1 MNRINYSYEAA
12 FMTNSPEQTTRVV
25 IADDRS
31 RSRSALRAL
40 LATRSSIEVV
50 AEASDGSEAILLVEE
65 YLPDVVVMDICMP
78 LLDGLTATRCI
89 KHRWPDIKVIIL
101 TMYPPMQK
109 DALSSG
115 ADVFLVKGCSAQ
127 KLISAITEKSA
138 PACMSPIN
146 SS

>member
-1 MNRINYSYEAA
+1 
-12 FMTNSPEQTTRVV
+12 MTNSPEQTIRVV

-89 KHRWPDIKVIIL
+89 KHLWPNIKVIIL
-101 TMYPPMQK
+101 TMYPPMQH
-109 DALSSG
+109 DAQNSG

-127 KLISAITEKSA
+127 KLISAITEN
-138 PACMSPIN
+138 SPPGCTSSIN
-146 SS
+146 SP